1 MEFGVLAVRYSKAL
15 LAYAEER
22 ECADAI
28 YSAAA
33 AAVECFRSTPGL
45 CRILD
50 DPMVGVGDK
59 SGLLLTAC
67 GLNGDNAA
75 AQVLSRFFALLT
87 EHRREGYAKA
97 IFLSYITLYREKHNL
112 GVAKITTAVPLDSEM
127 ERKILERTSLA
138 LHKRFEIE
146 KRVDPE
152 IEGGFILEIDGVR
165 LDASV
170 ATQIERIKKQL
181 LEKNKRIV

>member
-22 ECADAI
+22 GCADAI

-33 AAVECFRSTPGL
+33 AAVECFCSAPGL
-45 CRILD
+45 CRTLD
-50 DPMVGVGDK
+50 DPMIGVGEK
-59 SGLLLTAC
+59 TGLLLTAC
-67 GLNGDNAA
+67 GLTDDSVA
-75 AQVLSRFFALLT
+75 AQVLSRFFTILA
-87 EHRREGYAKA
+87 EHRREGYTKA
-97 IFLSYITLYREKHNL
+97 IFLSYRTLYREKHNL
-112 GVAKITTAVPLDSEM
+112 GVAKITTAVPLDSET
-127 ERKILERTSLA
+127 ERKILERASLA
-138 LHKRFEIE
+138 MHKSFEIV
-146 KRVDPE
+146 KTVDPE
-152 IEGGFILEIDGVR
+152 IEGGFILDIDDVR